1 MNLGWMPLSTRP
13 QQYCDPAS
21 IVSIRDNRVCSHLLL
36 YTLFFF
42 TARQS
47 VSPPFTFSAI
57 FNFFG
62 SLLLPKCFTDP
73 LYHCPCPRAS
83 DWGSRVTGHV
93 KGPLGRL
100 PRSLTRSAALRFA
113 TLASLVPSIHKLSHS
128 LCSLPCG
135 DS

>member
-100 PRSLTRSAALRFA
+100 LHSFPHSLRSAPLCHASFTLLHSQVISLTLL
-113 TLASLVPSIHKLSHS
+113 T
-128 LCSLPCG
+128 G